1 MADELEYTQF
11 VSMHQ
16 GQLTATQIPQYFW
29 RTLHAKL
36 KNETYDAG
44 SYFTL
49 ARSEDG
55 DLRVFVTREE
65 GIETSDPNCVFLID
79 HAWTYEVNYAREQL
93 KTIPGLA
100 DRMALLMG
108 LASTDE
114 DVSETSREELT
125 EKIFDK
131 MWSFNQNYHLKVVA
145 AGITRNENHD
155 RSTSGDEEHTPLW
168 YIMDEFG
175 SCIKHSDDPSFAVA
189 MLFYVPLG
197 VSFSIMWPLRDM
209 AYGEEATRNYVKGVE
224 DPLVRDCCLLPWFP
238 DKLTDEEWIKQLST
252 ETTMES
258 ARSQLREIHL
268 KDVQG
273 ERHPVVDNTHQAIGP
288 VSNDNEKIYHVYT
301 DIMQVKDFLT
311 HPRFVLVYNEE
322 DADILWLQGHF
333 KDFRSLQ
340 ENGKFINQF
349 PNESCLTCKDLLAAV
364 CQSAAPSE
372 SNKGDDLLRR
382 GPEWLPVTF
391 NLNLELPLFVDHYVK
406 RKNRGLDNHWICKP
420 WNLARAIDSHVT
432 SNLNYI
438 LRLRETGPKVVCK
451 YIEKPVLFDR
461 EGIGRVKFDVRYLVL
476 ISSAKP
482 LVIHVDKVFWLR
494 FANQPFSL
502 DSFDVYS
509 KHFTVMNYKD
519 SENLKTMHPDEFI
532 ALFEKQYPNHRWSD
546 VEVKI
551 FKMLRGVFE
560 AAISDSSPK
569 TLIPCTQ
576 SRAFYAVD
584 LMLKW
589 AEDGTDEIVP
599 QVLEMNFGPD
609 CERACRYHPNFFNFI
624 FSLLFL
630 GDANG
635 WPVERIT

>member
-1 MADELEYTQF
+1 
-11 VSMHQ
+11 
-16 GQLTATQIPQYFW
+16 
-29 RTLHAKL
+29 
-36 KNETYDAG
+36 
-44 SYFTL
+44 
-49 ARSEDG
+49 
-55 DLRVFVTREE
+55 
-65 GIETSDPNCVFLID
+65 
-79 HAWTYEVNYAREQL
+79 
-93 KTIPGLA
+93 
-100 DRMALLMG
+100 
-108 LASTDE
+108 
-114 DVSETSREELT
+114 
-125 EKIFDK
+125 

-155 RSTSGDEEHTPLW
+155 RSSSGDEEHTPLW

-175 SCIKHSDDPSFAVA
+175 SRIKHSDDPSFAVA

-301 DIMQVKDFLT
+301 DIAQVKDFLT
-311 HPRFVLVYNEE
+311 HPRFVLVDNEE

-391 NLNLELPLFVDHYVK
+391 NLNLELPLFVDHYLK
-406 RKNRGLDNHWICKP
+406 RKNRV
-420 WNLARAIDSHVT
+420 LAPDEFR
-432 SNLNYI
+432 
-438 LRLRETGPKVVCK
+438 
-451 YIEKPVLFDR
+451 
-461 EGIGRVKFDVRYLVL
+461 DVRRYLDPLL
-476 ISSAKP
+476 ISTSAVGLKRSCSAP
-482 LVIHVDKVFWLR
+482 NVTPMRLVTDAVTKEKEKRTRDCMSCQAIPELVILNK
-494 FANQPFSL
+494 PFSL

-519 SENLKTMHPDEFI
+519 SENLKTMHPNEFI

-551 FKMLRGVFE
+551 FKMLQGVFE

-569 TLIPCTQ
+569 TLIPCTH